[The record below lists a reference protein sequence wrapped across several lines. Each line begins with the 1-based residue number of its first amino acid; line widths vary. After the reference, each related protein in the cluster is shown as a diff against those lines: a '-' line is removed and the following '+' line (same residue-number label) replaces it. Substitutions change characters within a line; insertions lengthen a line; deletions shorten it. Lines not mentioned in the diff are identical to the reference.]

1 MASPFP
7 GMDPFLEDPRLWES
21 FHNRFIGVLD
31 ELLSA
36 RVRPHFYVEEQSSV
50 YIVELGAQP
59 RPPVKPD
66 VYLVDTGRA
75 TGAGATAVADR
86 PVTQPLVV
94 KARFP
99 EELRQ
104 RYLEIRNSRNH
115 TVVAVLEL
123 LSPTNKAAGTS
134 GREAFLR
141 KRRDLMAA
149 PVHWVE
155 IDLLRAGERP
165 AEVAGQSD
173 YYALLKRAELADEF
187 DVWYFNLRD
196 PQPVITV
203 PLTAEYP
210 DVVIDLQS
218 AFATTYDR
226 YYAARLEYREA
237 PPPPRLQP
245 ADLSWVVGRLDA
257 WRAAES
263 GR

>member
-36 RVRPHFYVEEQSSV
+36 HVRPHFYVEEQSSD
-50 YIVELGAQP
+50 YIVDLGAQP
-59 RPPVKPD
+59 RPQVKPD
-66 VYLVDTGRA
+66 VYLVDAGR
-75 TGAGATAVADR
+75 TPSTGATAVAER
-86 PVTQPLVV
+86 PATPPFVV

-104 RYLEIRNSRNH
+104 RYLEVRDSRNH

-123 LSPTNKAAGTS
+123 LSPANKAAGTN

-149 PVHWVE
+149 PAHWLE

-165 AEVAGQSD
+165 DEVVGQSD
-173 YYALLKRAELADEF
+173 YYALLKRAEIADEF
-187 DVWYFNLRD
+187 EVWYINLRD
-196 PQPVITV
+196 PLPVFTV
-203 PLTAEYP
+203 PLTTGFPE
-210 DVVIDLQS
+210 VTLDLQS

-226 YYAARLEYREA
+226 YYAERLEYHET
-237 PPPPRLQP
+237 PPPPRHQP
-245 ADLSWVVGRLDA
+245 ADLAWIVGRLEA
-257 WRAAES
+257 WRAS
-263 GR
+263 GSER